1 MASWLLS
8 SGFQP
13 KWKKCGKISC
23 SQTYCQKNTF
33 KGFWLNRNSNRIPES
48 GLEPKLRRSAQI
60 SCFSFLSYQIFL
72 HKLIFKSTYMH
83 MCRSVSIHTLSV
95 TLGYIALLVHVQSLT
110 EILLLICHMEVLYM
124 CNEWYKALST
134 YIWNSQGIYK
144 QPW

>member
-13 KWKKCGKISC
+13 KWKKCEKISC

-33 KGFWLNRNSNRIPES
+33 KGFWLNQNSNRIPES

>member
-95 TLGYIALLVHVQSLT
+95 TLGYVALLVHVQSLT

>member
-1 MASWLLS
+1 
-8 SGFQP
+8 
-13 KWKKCGKISC
+13 
-23 SQTYCQKNTF
+23 
-33 KGFWLNRNSNRIPES
+33 
-48 GLEPKLRRSAQI
+48 
-60 SCFSFLSYQIFL
+60 
-72 HKLIFKSTYMH
+72 MH